1 LLALVALLG
10 VAALA
15 GTASAEPNSSCGEGC
30 ATSSCAQRCDRAWIG
45 CIARKDRVLRRLGVD
60 RFPRYVESEY
70 QQCHDRWGQCLENCA
85 AT

>member
-1 LLALVALLG
+1 MSMLPATSGHVRSWRRLLLALVALLG

-45 CIARKDRVLRRLGVD
+45 SAVPRQVGSVPGKLCRDVTCI
-60 RFPRYVESEY
+60 S
-70 QQCHDRWGQCLENCA
+70 
-85 AT
+85 